1 MNMAV
6 DSGSALSSAVVDA
19 LFRNCRFS
27 LRIPNGAL
35 SAAGDYTLASGNE
48 WTLNE
53 VMSDMPARGF
63 LYYGERV
70 PAFVAAVIP
79 NLEHLRWT
87 LAASMHRTEAPEL
100 SQGELALSASECKQ
114 FFSMLDFCVTAF
126 EATMAPPGSPSGSSA
141 SRPPKLLGVA
151 GEASFTVNVSS
162 KEAGSLGALRIGRLK
177 GGAWCCVYPFSID
190 TPVPSS
196 TAAGHSAN
204 SALSLEIRTACSGV
218 DDSLQVS
225 YADQPVG
232 RNALS
237 GRSAHLEELATR
249 VSSAVFAHGKSTMG
263 QSRLLASLESE
274 HLDAASSGSNLAPEM
289 PRRMFQAL
297 VLTRPIASASS
308 LVTELPPSFGAN
320 AMLVAVSVRCEA
332 IAARNLVLRSI
343 LIQSP
348 EWHIQPLPAQP
359 ELPFALTSGSCWQS
373 IYKLSPLSKSTKEDA
388 LRGLG
393 LLNINAAAAA
403 VVESSGRGLDAAV
416 NDSVVHILVEATNSV
431 KDEAAQAF
439 RVAHRIIHTRQ
450 LPPTTAGGDALT
462 MPAPHARRPSAAPSQ
477 VYPNTRSE
485 HASSITHQQAL
496 RSPADQSFALLA
508 NKNPASGTSHSI
520 LDPPQPSARLSAI
533 TAQSVHSLPES
544 NIMRS
549 NRYKARAASMLKI
562 PARSRR
568 ASSIFSPDRPLT
580 SPIRVNHVPPAVYE
594 RGVLSEQ
601 RARAETIDALS
612 VASRSRSRPSASVST
627 VRSELTSDGLA
638 AIPEHV
644 LANKSDSLPGD
655 PNLGVSLGTIGLS
668 FEAPNKVGL
677 GDKIAVQVRVSNN
690 TSIQYSRLCL
700 VDGDSEPGS
709 AEEEYGDMASH
720 GLLSLNHATVIP
732 PLRPGE
738 STSIVLHYVAAAPHF
753 HTARPV
759 RLLDQEAGGSAGQT
773 LATFE
778 SPFIVYVDDHDDN
791 DSGVAGKRETPV

>member
-1 MNMAV
+1 MAV

-35 SAAGDYTLASGNE
+35 SAAGDYTLVSGNE

-53 VMSDMPARGF
+53 VMGDMSARGF

-100 SQGELALSASECKQ
+100 SQGELALSADECKQ
-114 FFSMLDFCVTAF
+114 FFSMLDFCVAAF

-141 SRPPKLLGVA
+141 PRPPKLLGVA

-162 KEAGSLGALRIGRLK
+162 REASSLGSLRVGRLK
-177 GGAWCCVYPFSID
+177 GGAWCCVYPLLIE

-196 TAAGHSAN
+196 IASGHSVN
-204 SALSLEIRTACSGV
+204 SALSFEIRTACSGV

-225 YADQPVG
+225 YVDQPVG

-263 QSRLLASLESE
+263 QSRLLASPKSE
-274 HLDAASSGSNLAPEM
+274 HLDAASGGSNLAPEM

-297 VLTRPIASASS
+297 VLTRPIASVSS
-308 LVTELPPSFGAN
+308 LVTELPPSFGTS
-320 AMLVAVSVRCEA
+320 AMLVAVSVQCEA

-343 LIQSP
+343 LIKSP

-359 ELPFALTSGSCWQS
+359 ALPFALTSSSCWQS
-373 IYKLSPLSKSTKEDA
+373 IYKLGPLAKSTKEDA

-393 LLNINAAAAA
+393 LLNISDAPAA
-403 VVESSGRGLDAAV
+403 ESSGRGVDAAV
-416 NDSVVHILVEATNSV
+416 NDSIVHVLVEATDSARN
-431 KDEAAQAF
+431 EAVQAF
-439 RVAHRIIHTRQ
+439 RVSHRITHNRQ
-450 LPPTTAGGDALT
+450 STSTAAGSDALA
-462 MPAPHARRPSAAPSQ
+462 MSASDARRPLVALGQ
-477 VYPNTRSE
+477 VHSNTRSE
-485 HASSITHQQAL
+485 RVSSTAHQQAL
-496 RSPADQSFALLA
+496 RSPADQSFAILA
-508 NKNPASGTSHSI
+508 SKNPASGTIHGI
-520 LDPPQPSARLSAI
+520 PDLPRPSARLSAI
-533 TAQSVHSLPES
+533 AAQSVHSLQDP
-544 NIMRS
+544 NVVRS

-562 PARSRR
+562 PVRSRR

-612 VASRSRSRPSASVST
+612 MASRSRPRPSASVST
-627 VRSELTSDGLA
+627 VRSEFTGDGLA
-638 AIPEHV
+638 AIPEHIPV
-644 LANKSDSLPGD
+644 NKSDSLLGD
-655 PNLGVSLGTIGLS
+655 PNLDLSLGTIGLS
-668 FEAPNKVGL
+668 FEAPNKVDL
-677 GDKIAVQVRVSNN
+677 GGKIAVQVRVSNN

-709 AEEEYGDMASH
+709 AEEEYADMASH
-720 GLLSLNHATVIP
+720 GLLSLNHATAIP

-753 HTARPV
+753 HTASSV

-778 SPFIVYVDDHDDN
+778 SPFIVYVDDHGDN
-791 DSGVAGKRETPV
+791 DGGVAGKRETPV